1 MLDSVISLI
10 GVIILGLMP
19 WRRGFIMV
27 SGYTW
32 KFLVGPQKNVSVFVS
47 WGVVQQ
53 LLANALVVAK
63 GFVLMQSVVFVG
75 VNSLVGLGLGL
86 AAHYWWDYRNN
97 AHPALVFL
105 FLSGIYGALDITVW
119 VAFACVTM
127 GSAFIIQSM
136 RLGVVVGCVSVFA
149 FIGFLGAL
157 PMLLMVNLVISILI
171 LVLYWTVILQYMD
184 HGAKPLIENG

>member
-1 MLDSVISLI
+1 MLDSVMSLI

-27 SGYTW
+27 SGYMW
-32 KFLVGPQKNVSVFVS
+32 QFLIGTQKNVAVFVS

-75 VNSLVGLGLGL
+75 VNSLVGLGVGL
-86 AAHYWWDYRNN
+86 LAHYWWDYRNTP
-97 AHPALVFL
+97 HPALVFL
-105 FLSGIYGALDITVW
+105 FLSGIYVALDVTVW
-119 VAFACVTM
+119 VAFFCVAM
-127 GSAFIIQSM
+127 GAAFISQSM
-136 RLGVVVGCVSVFA
+136 RLGVVVGCASVFA
-149 FIGFLGAL
+149 FIGFWGVL

-171 LVLYWTVILQYMD
+171 LVLYWTVILQYID
-184 HGAKPLIENG
+184 HGSKPLIENG